1 MRSVMPTMVQ
11 AAIKYAFQ
19 GLGLVGLA
27 FAVWMVLVTS
37 RAVPV
42 AQPVVPPAKPPYA
55 TYIAAAGIIETR
67 TLDIQIGT
75 QVAGLVTKM
84 SVAVGSR
91 VRKGDPLFTLDNR
104 VLTAQLGV
112 QRATLQTALARVRE
126 AEASLADL
134 RNRLALAEAV
144 TDERAISKE
153 DLTSR
158 RYAVQT
164 ATAHLS
170 SARADAA
177 LAESQVRQ
185 TETNLDLLTVR
196 APVDGE
202 VLQVNTRI
210 GEFAQAGPL
219 ATPLMLFGNVDRLH
233 LRVDIDENDAWRF
246 HPQANAVAFV
256 RGNPSLHTPLTYEWT
271 EPFVVPKKS
280 LTGGTTERV
289 DTRVMQVVYTFDR
302 AELPVYVGQQMDIYI
317 EAPPVTPGLV
327 APSQQPPSSSVVNHD
342 SK

>member
-1 MRSVMPTMVQ
+1 MLHQIV
-11 AAIKYAFQ
+11 KYVLQ
-19 GLGLVGLA
+19 GLGLLGLA
-27 FAVWMVLVTS
+27 FTIWMVMVTS

-42 AQPVVPPAKPPYA
+42 APPVVTPAKPPYA
-55 TYIAAAGIIETR
+55 AYIAAAGIIETR

-75 QVAGLVTKM
+75 QVAGLVTEID
-84 SVAVGSR
+84 VVVGSR
-91 VRKGDPLFTLDNR
+91 VKKGNPLFKLDDR

-144 TDERAISKE
+144 KDERAISKE

-164 ATAHLS
+164 ATAHLT
-170 SARADAA
+170 SAQADAK
-177 LAESQVRQ
+177 LAESQVKQ
-185 TETNLDLLTVR
+185 TETNIDLLTVR
-196 APVDGE
+196 APIDGE
-202 VLQVNTRI
+202 VLQVNTRV

-219 ATPLMLFGNVDRLH
+219 TTPLMLFGNIDRLH
-233 LRVDIDENDAWRF
+233 VRVDIDENDAWRF
-246 HPQANAVAFV
+246 QQQAQAMAFL
-256 RGNPSLHTPLTYEWT
+256 RGNPLLNTPLTYEWT
-271 EPFVVPKKS
+271 EPFVIPKKS

-289 DTRVMQVVYTFDR
+289 DTRVMQVVYSFDR

-327 APSQQPPSSSVVNHD
+327 APTPQPPSPGTHD
-342 SK
+342 HDTK

>member
-1 MRSVMPTMVQ
+1 MWHRVV
-11 AAIKYAFQ
+11 KYVFQ

-27 FAVWMVLVTS
+27 FTIWMVMVTS

-42 AQPVVPPAKPPYA
+42 APPVVTPARPPYA
-55 TYIAAAGIIETR
+55 SYIAAAGIIETLF
-67 TLDIQIGT
+67 LDIQIGT
-75 QVAGLVTKM
+75 QVAGLVTHID
-84 SVAVGSR
+84 VAVGSR
-91 VRKGDPLFTLDNR
+91 VKKGDPLFKLDDR

-112 QRATLQTALARVRE
+112 QRATQQTALARVRE

-144 TDERAISKE
+144 NDPRAISKE

-170 SARADAA
+170 SARADVTLAA
-177 LAESQVRQ
+177 SQVKQ
-185 TETNLDLLTVR
+185 TETNIELLTVR
-196 APVDGE
+196 APIDGE
-202 VLQVNTRI
+202 VLQINTRV
-210 GEFAQAGPL
+210 GEFAQAGAL
-219 ATPLMLFGNVDRLH
+219 TTPLMLFGNIDRLH
-233 LRVDIDENDAWRF
+233 VRVDIDENDAWRF
-246 HPQANAVAFV
+246 QPRASAMAFV
-256 RGNPSLHTPLTYEWT
+256 RGNPSLSTPLAYEWT

-289 DTRVMQVVYTFDR
+289 DTRVMQVVYSFNR
-302 AELPVYVGQQMDIYI
+302 AELPVHVGQQMDIYI

-327 APSQQPPSSSVVNHD
+327 VPPRQPPSSGTANYD